1 MEQEFDRIRIS
12 AYVFIALA
20 GLLAGI
26 AMGRLSVIFD
36 AGRARTDLP
45 SPPVPHPRS
54 LLP

>member
-20 GLLAGI
+20 GFLAGI
-26 AMGRLSVIFD
+26 AMGRLSAICD
-36 AGRARTDLP
+36 AGRARTDWP

-54 LLP
+54 FQP